1 MQQALRSKK
10 YKMKHANI
18 SLFVPH
24 AGCPNQCSFCNQKT
38 ISGSVKE
45 LTSEEVKKTLE
56 QASKAG
62 LSTQNTEIAFF
73 GGSFTAID
81 RAYMLSL
88 LEAAKPYIENKAF
101 SGIRISTRPDAIDD
115 EILRILKTYG
125 VTAIELGAQSTND
138 EVLLSNRRGHTKAD
152 IENASRLIKSH
163 GFSLG
168 LQMMTGLYK
177 STPEKDI
184 ETAKDII
191 ALKPDTVRIYPTIVL
206 ENTHLAELLK
216 SGEYK
221 SPDLEETV
229 VLCAELL
236 ELFYKNNVKVIRL
249 GLHSGGNV
257 EEGFLSGPYHP
268 AFGELCE
275 SEIYFKIIKEKLSE
289 IYKTENTLQ
298 TKRVTICANSKE
310 LSKAIGQKGKNKE
323 ALLRLGYSV
332 AFKGSDDINKYEIQI
347 EN

>member
-1 MQQALRSKK
+1 
-10 YKMKHANI
+10 MKHANV

-38 ISGSVKE
+38 ISGKVKE
-45 LTSEEVKKTLE
+45 LTTKEVRETLE
-56 QASKAG
+56 QASKNN
-62 LSTQNTEIAFF
+62 LSAENTEIAFF

-88 LEAAKPYIENKAF
+88 LEEAKPYIENKIF

-115 EILRILKTYG
+115 EVLTVLKSYG

-138 EVLLSNRRGHTKAD
+138 EVLLYNQRGHTKED
-152 IENASRLIKSH
+152 IVKASELIKKH
-163 GFSLG
+163 NFSLG

-177 STPEKDI
+177 STYETDVQ
-184 ETAKDII
+184 TAKDII
-191 ALKPDTVRIYPTIVL
+191 SLAPDTVRIYPTIVL
-206 ENTHLAELLK
+206 ENTRLAELLS
-216 SGEYK
+216 SGEYV
-221 SPDLEETV
+221 SPSLDETV
-229 VLCAELL
+229 SLCAELL
-236 ELFYKNNVKVIRL
+236 TLFYKNNVRVIRL

-257 EEGFLSGPYHP
+257 EDGYLSGPYHP

-275 SEIYFKIIKEKLSE
+275 SEIYLKLIKEKLKKE
-289 IYKTENTLQ
+289 KPKEKNLTV
-298 TKRVTICANSKE
+298 RVNGKE

-323 ALLRLGYSV
+323 ALLKMGYNV
-332 AFKGSDDINKYEIQI
+332 AFKGAENIKKYEIQI